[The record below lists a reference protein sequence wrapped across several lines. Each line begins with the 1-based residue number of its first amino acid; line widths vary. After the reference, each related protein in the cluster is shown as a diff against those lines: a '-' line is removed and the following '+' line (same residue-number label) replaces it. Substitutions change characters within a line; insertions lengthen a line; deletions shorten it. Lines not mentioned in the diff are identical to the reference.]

1 MLIMKKFYTAY
12 KSHSLSFLLATSLF
26 TTNVFAQTPPV
37 CGDIVQN
44 FDNTGGTTA
53 NYTGNFMYGMTGSDG
68 YLVKD
73 RVIAG
78 AIYSVT
84 TPTYRQAN
92 NSTTI
97 GYGFELDG
105 SERVARVEVAIV
117 YISTLNNEMTTI
129 FLGQFVPT
137 YNTAVSPAVSLVC
150 RTVST
155 TELPGFPQGG
165 QYRLRFEFT
174 PNTGNGAV
182 GQTITFDDFRTNGSF
197 SAAPLPVTFVGF
209 DAKRMGGNVQLT
221 WKVAGEEN
229 VARYEVERSTD
240 GRNFTV
246 IGSLATSKHDTYTFS
261 DPNTASTVYYRV
273 RNVDT
278 DGKFKYTNVAR
289 LVNGKA
295 SLVLKAFPT
304 PVVNQ
309 LTIQHPAISS
319 STLINVSAADGRI
332 IRSIRPTAGSL
343 QTFIDMSNLQKGLYM
358 VRFDDGDGNVE
369 TMKIIK
375 Q

>member
-1 MLIMKKFYTAY
+1 MKKFYTAY
-12 KSHSLSFLLATSLF
+12 KSLAFSLLLATSLS
-26 TTNVFAQTPPV
+26 TATAFAQTQQP

-44 FDNTGGTTA
+44 FNNTGGTTA
-53 NYTGNFMYGMTGSDG
+53 GFTGSFGFAMNGSDG
-68 YLVKD
+68 YLQKD
-73 RVIAG
+73 RVIASG
-78 AIYSVT
+78 IYSIT

-92 NSTTI
+92 NSTTV

-105 SERVARVEVAIV
+105 TQRVARVEIAVV
-117 YISTLNNEMTTI
+117 YISTLNNELTTVFI
-129 FLGQFVPT
+129 DQFVPN
-137 YNTAVSPAVSLVC
+137 YNTAVSPAVATIC
-150 RTVST
+150 RTVSIS
-155 TELPGFPQGG
+155 ELPGFPQGG
-165 QYRLRFEFT
+165 QYRLRFELT
-174 PNTGNGAV
+174 PNAGNGQV
-182 GQTITFDDFRTNGSF
+182 GQNIIFDDFRTNGSF
-197 SAAPLPVTFVGF
+197 SAAPLPVTFIGF
-209 DAKRMGGNVQLT
+209 EAKRVGSNVQLL

-229 VARYEVERSTD
+229 VARYEVERSID

-246 IGSLATSKHDTYTFS
+246 IGSVGTSKSDNYSYT
-261 DPNTASTVYYRV
+261 DPTSASTVYYRV

-309 LTIQHPAISS
+309 LTVQHPAINRN
-319 STLINVSAADGRI
+319 TLINVSTADGRI
-332 IRSIRPTAGSL
+332 IRSVRPTAGSM

>member
-1 MLIMKKFYTAY
+1 MKKFYTAF
-12 KSHSLSFLLATSLF
+12 KSYSFSLIFATSLL
-26 TTNVFAQTPPV
+26 TTTAFGQSQQT

-53 NYTGNFMYGMTGSDG
+53 GYTGNFTLAMNGSDG
-68 YLVKD
+68 YLQKD
-73 RVIAG
+73 RVIAS
-78 AIYSVT
+78 AIYSIT
-84 TPTYRQAN
+84 TPTFRQAN

-97 GYGFELDG
+97 GYGFELG
-105 SERVARVEVAIV
+105 GTERVARVEVAIV
-117 YISTLNNEMTTI
+117 YISTLNNELTTI
-129 FLGQFVPT
+129 FLGQFVPS
-137 YNTAVSPAVSLVC
+137 YNTTVSPAVAMIC
-150 RTVST
+150 RTVGT
-155 TELPGFPQGG
+155 AELPGFPQGG
-165 QYRLRFEFT
+165 QYRLRFELT
-174 PNTGNGAV
+174 PNTGGGQV
-182 GQTITFDDFRTNGSF
+182 GQNVTFDDFRTNGSF

-209 DAKRMGGNVQLT
+209 DARRMGGNVQLT

-246 IGSLATSKHDTYTFS
+246 IGSVATSKHDTYTFS

-295 SLVLKAFPT
+295 SLVLKAFPQ

-319 STLINVSAADGRI
+319 NTLINVSAADGRI
-332 IRSIRPTAGSL
+332 IRSIRPTTGSL
-343 QTFIDMSNLQKGLYM
+343 QTFVDMSNLQKGLYM
-358 VRFDDGDGNVE
+358 VRFDDGEGNVE

>member
-1 MLIMKKFYTAY
+1 MKKFYTAY
-12 KSHSLSFLLATSLF
+12 KSFAFSLLF
-26 TTNVFAQTPPV
+26 ASALSTTAFAQTPPPE
-37 CGDIVQN
+37 CGDIDQN
-44 FDNTGGTTA
+44 FNATGGTTA
-53 NYTGNFMYGMTGSDG
+53 GYTGNFTLGMTGSDG

-78 AIYSVT
+78 ALYSIT
-84 TPTYRQAN
+84 TPTFRQAN

-105 SERVARVEVAIV
+105 TERVARVEVAIV
-117 YISTLNNEMTTI
+117 YISTLNNELTTI

-137 YNTAVSPAVSLVC
+137 YNTAVSPAVATIC

-155 TELPGFPQGG
+155 SELPGFPQGG
-165 QYRLRFEFT
+165 QYRLRFELT
-174 PNTGNGAV
+174 PNTGNGQV
-182 GQTITFDDFRTNGSF
+182 GQTISFDDFRTNGSI

-209 DAKRMGGNVQLT
+209 DAKRVGGNVQLV

-246 IGSLATSKHDTYTFS
+246 IGSVGTSKSDNYSYTDATS
-261 DPNTASTVYYRV
+261 ASTVYYRV
-273 RNVDT
+273 RNVDN

-319 STLINVSAADGRI
+319 STLINVSTADGRI
-332 IRSIRPTAGSL
+332 IKSIRPTAGSL

-369 TMKIIK
+369 TMKIVK